1 MTLYMTDVLSL
12 QKGLKIREEYN
23 NEITIY
29 DSRSGQIHEL
39 NESAAFILRLIM
51 ETDTIHDIIKKYNIQ
66 YSLDSKMGESD
77 VTLTLELLIELNVL
91 GKK

>member
-51 ETDTIHDIIKKYNIQ
+51 ETNTIHDITKKYNIQ

-77 VTLTLELLIELNVL
+77 VTSTLESLIELNVL
-91 GKK
+91 GKR

>member
-51 ETDTIHDIIKKYNIQ
+51 ETNTIHDTINKYKIQ